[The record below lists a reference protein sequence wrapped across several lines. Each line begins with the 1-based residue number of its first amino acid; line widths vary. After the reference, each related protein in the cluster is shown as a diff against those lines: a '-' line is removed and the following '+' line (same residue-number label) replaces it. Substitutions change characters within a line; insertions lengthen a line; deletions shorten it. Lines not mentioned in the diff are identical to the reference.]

1 MRPMISLAAQRKDA
15 KLYFKPVFHYPPKPI
30 QKAKPKFVPSST
42 STKHRDTAVW
52 RLLRQED
59 RVEAIDLPLYW
70 DIMDVMMIMSAGIAI
85 QLLETLY
92 EYRVRK
98 LNDIE
103 RKRQYPDVSNDLY
116 RLEYDEESGVYRDVC
131 AGSLISEAIDLLLE
145 EAERLVQRP

>member
-1 MRPMISLAAQRKDA
+1 MMSLAVQRKDV
-15 KLYFKPVFHYPPKPI
+15 KLYFAPVFQFPPKTT
-30 QKAKPKFVPSST
+30 QKSKPKFVPSTT
-42 STKHRDTAVW
+42 STKHRDAAVW

-59 RVEAIDLPLYW
+59 RVDTIDLPIYW
-70 DIMDVMMIMSAGIAI
+70 DIMDVMMIISVGIAVEF
-85 QLLETLY
+85 LETLY

-98 LNDIE
+98 LNDLE

-116 RLEYDEESGVYRDVC
+116 RLEYDDEPGVYRDVC